1 MVKNKTGL
9 IRLFVSSFT
18 NCEKNIPII
27 TNDEE
32 NNGGLKIEFHYC
44 NCFPTIILQYYSTML
59 LQVVIQLP
67 FFYRIG
73 KINPVF
79 EKSICLK
86 FN

>member
-9 IRLFVSSFT
+9 IRLFVSYFT

-27 TNDEE
+27 NNDEE
-32 NNGGLKIEFHYC
+32 HTWRIEDRVSLLQLFSRNH
-44 NCFPTIILQYYSTML
+44 IAVLQYHAITGCDTTS
-59 LQVVIQLP
+59 